1 MTLFPSSFSV
11 DVYSFL
17 QTPLQSPNTNVASI
31 LKIYS
36 GTNETILLSQTDTAK
51 VLCAL
56 SHQADNLFCNA
67 ADRLS
72 LPALL
77 QFLKS
82 LCRAS
87 RDQLYRSSTSK
98 KGVNKLWWPSRAWK
112 QKNDSLP
119 LSLLLHRVGD
129 VTLRVF
135 RSSRPLLHILKV
147 WAITG
152 PHLMDV
158 SISERTYP
166 RSIGLTNCSI
176 SKGRM
181 PQGKVDFKACHRV
194 HPRCDNGSAG

>member
-1 MTLFPSSFSV
+1 MFFSV

-17 QTPLQSPNTNVASI
+17 QAPLQSPTTNVASI

-36 GTNETILLSQTDTAK
+36 GTNEIILLSQADTAK

-56 SHQADNLFCNA
+56 SHQAENLFCEA

-72 LPALL
+72 LPALC
-77 QFLKS
+77 QFLKN
-82 LCRAS
+82 LCKAS
-87 RDQLYRSSTSK
+87 RDQLYRNNTSK
-98 KGVNKLWWPSRAWK
+98 KGNKAWWPGRSWK

-119 LSLLLHRVGD
+119 LALLLHRLGD

-158 SISERTYP
+158 SISLVYLF
-166 RSIGLTNCSI
+166 I
-176 SKGRM
+176 
-181 PQGKVDFKACHRV
+181 DFFTAV
-194 HPRCDNGSAG
+194 